1 MYKRLLPAMLA
12 LASINAQAF
21 EFPVEIIEYIDDAK
35 VVGYV
40 QSNDIDTSLNWAPF
54 HGAPPL
60 TIEQALH
67 RVMDFIQGDTTLDN
81 AQMVGIELK
90 PIPEHAGYWH
100 YLVKLKYGDDDQRHA
115 HFFMVLM
122 DGKVISAIREPQ
134 SIK

>member
-21 EFPVEIIEYIDDAK
+21 EFPVEIIEYIDNAK

-90 PIPEHAGYWH
+90 PIPDAGYWH